1 MKGWHWHSTLSDIQ
15 LDNVKSRCSTRLSK
29 VQLQGSLQRIISSRP
44 TITLFRI
51 QLISS
56 CGGKELIKELLD
68 PDYIPGSLKSVP
80 QGSIET
86 ITNVL
91 ASSSSSSPRTSSRG
105 LPVTPDT
112 HFMEQAKLRGRA
124 HSLRTSAN
132 DCSSLPLDP
141 GLPLPL
147 SSFDE
152 AVEDVATS
160 LNGLH
165 PGPSNHSNRS
175 NEFKIPYAQNQVQND
190 TNEVNY
196 DFMAMAMNMNTSL
209 EGEMDFG
216 STNDTGGDFGFGF
229 DINNFSFD
237 MGDFTAL
244 LGQQGQGQGQE
255 WDGRAGGSGQYGP

>member
-1 MKGWHWHSTLSDIQ
+1 M
-15 LDNVKSRCSTRLSK
+15 CS
-29 VQLQGSLQRIISSRP
+29 V
-44 TITLFRI
+44 I

-56 CGGKELIKELLD
+56 CGAKELMD
-68 PDYIPGSLKSVP
+68 PDYLPGSLKSIP

-86 ITNVL
+86 LSNVL

-132 DCSSLPLDP
+132 DCSSLPLES

-160 LNGLH
+160 LNGPH
-165 PGPSNHSNRS
+165 PGPPNVSND
-175 NEFKIPYAQNQVQND
+175 FKIPYNQGQVQNEA
-190 TNEVNY
+190 NEVNY

-209 EGEMDFG
+209 EGDMDFG
-216 STNDTGGDFGFGF
+216 SGNDTGGDFGFGF

-237 MGDFTAL
+237 MGDYTAL
-244 LGQQGQGQGQE
+244 LGQQGQNQGQGQE
-255 WDGRAGGSGQYGP
+255 WDSRAGGSGQYGA

>member
-1 MKGWHWHSTLSDIQ
+1 MRP
-15 LDNVKSRCSTRLSK
+15 SRG
-29 VQLQGSLQRIISSRP
+29 QQQGSVKRTHSSKL
-44 TITLFRI
+44 TIPLFRI

-56 CGGKELIKELLD
+56 CGEKLSKELLD

-132 DCSSLPLDP
+132 DCSSLPLDTN
-141 GLPLPL
+141 LPLPL

-152 AVEDVATS
+152 AVEEVATS
-160 LNGLH
+160 INGPH
-165 PGPSNHSNRS
+165 AGPPNNSS
-175 NEFKIPYAQNQVQND
+175 EFKLPYNQGQGQVQHEA
-190 TNEVNY
+190 NEVNY
-196 DFMAMAMNMNTSL
+196 DFMAMAMNMNASL

-216 STNDTGGDFGFGF
+216 NVNDTGGGGGGDFGFGF

-237 MGDFTAL
+237 MGDFSSL
-244 LGQQGQGQGQE
+244 LGQQGQGQAQE
-255 WDGRAGGSGQYGP
+255 WDSRAGGNGQYGA

>member
-1 MKGWHWHSTLSDIQ
+1 M
-15 LDNVKSRCSTRLSK
+15 
-29 VQLQGSLQRIISSRP
+29 
-44 TITLFRI
+44 
-51 QLISS
+51 
-56 CGGKELIKELLD
+56 D
-68 PDYIPGSLKSVP
+68 PDYLPGSLKSIP

-86 ITNVL
+86 ISHVL

-132 DCSSLPLDP
+132 DCSSLPLDS

-160 LNGLH
+160 LNGPH
-165 PGPSNHSNRS
+165 AGPANVS
-175 NEFKIPYAQNQVQND
+175 NEFKIPYNQAQGQAQND

-216 STNDTGGDFGFGF
+216 SGNDTGGDFGFGF

-244 LGQQGQGQGQE
+244 LGQQSQGQGQE
-255 WDGRAGGSGQYGP
+255 WDGRAGGSGQYGL